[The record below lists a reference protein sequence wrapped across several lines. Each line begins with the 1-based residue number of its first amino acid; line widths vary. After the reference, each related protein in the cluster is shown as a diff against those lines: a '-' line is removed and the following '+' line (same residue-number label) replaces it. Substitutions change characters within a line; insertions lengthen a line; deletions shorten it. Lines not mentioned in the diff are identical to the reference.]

1 VEELTIEEN
10 RRNWDYRL
18 MKAMILA
25 SLAIWFLLA
34 PAGACSEQVEGGK
47 IAVAT
52 QGDTVASRVSPQAG
66 FSPFFLLFDQRG
78 ILLETLR
85 NPAQSG
91 AMGSGTAVVDFLA
104 KRGVKVIVAEGFGN
118 RIVEYITGK
127 GMKPVEYKG
136 NAAEAVKFIL
146 SSK

>member
-1 VEELTIEEN
+1 
-10 RRNWDYRL
+10 
-18 MKAMILA
+18 MKSMILA
-25 SLAIWFLLA
+25 SLAIWLLLV
-34 PAGACSEQVEGGK
+34 PVGARGEPDDGGK

-78 ILLETLR
+78 ILLETLK

-127 GMKPVEYKG
+127 GMKSVEYKG
-136 NAAEAVKFIL
+136 NAAEAVKL
-146 SSK
+146 VRSSK

>member
-1 VEELTIEEN
+1 
-10 RRNWDYRL
+10 
-18 MKAMILA
+18 MKSMILA
-25 SLAIWFLLA
+25 SLAIWLLLV
-34 PAGACSEQVEGGK
+34 PASARGEQAAEGK

-78 ILLETLR
+78 ILIETLK

-91 AMGSGTAVVDFLA
+91 GMGSGTAAVDFLA
-104 KRGVKVIVAEGFGN
+104 KKDVKVIVAEGFGS

-136 NAAEAVKFIL
+136 NAADAVKRVL
-146 SSK
+146 QVTKP